1 MRAPAPSARGTVRLF
16 YPLLNN
22 LALGLAIGAG
32 LLGLVR
38 YRWLVP
44 SLRALAWLAIF
55 DALAEII
62 GWFIGAVL
70 HTPNLFM
77 TPVVVVGE
85 VVFAALA
92 YRRALQW
99 AAFSRALPWLLGL
112 LIGYALAASL
122 LHLSASR
129 HLVSL
134 EIIANLLQLGL
145 AGLYF
150 QKLLNELHVE
160 RLRTD
165 PFFWLSVGL
174 AVYALGHLLI
184 SLSGNYLLTRCSVTL
199 QQLILLG
206 LHNVLNVLLY
216 AAYCLALCLRPP
228 QAQPPGA

>member
-1 MRAPAPSARGTVRLF
+1 LKTF
-16 YPLLNN
+16 YHLLNI
-22 LALGLAIGAG
+22 LTFGLAIGAG
-32 LLGLVR
+32 LLALVR
-38 YRWLVP
+38 YRRLAP
-44 SLRALAWLAIF
+44 SLRGLAWLAVF
-55 DALAEII
+55 DALSEII
-62 GWFIGAVL
+62 GWFTGTVL

-77 TPVVVVGE
+77 VPVVVVGE

-92 YRRALQW
+92 YRRALQS

-112 LIGYALAASL
+112 LISYALAASL
-122 LHLSASR
+122 LRLSATR

-174 AVYALGHLLI
+174 AAYALGHLLI
-184 SLSGNYLLTRCSVTL
+184 SLSGNYLLMHCSVML

-206 LHNVLNVLLY
+206 LHNVLNVQLY
-216 AAYCLALCLRPP
+216 FAYCLALALRPP
-228 QAQPPGA
+228 QALRPGA